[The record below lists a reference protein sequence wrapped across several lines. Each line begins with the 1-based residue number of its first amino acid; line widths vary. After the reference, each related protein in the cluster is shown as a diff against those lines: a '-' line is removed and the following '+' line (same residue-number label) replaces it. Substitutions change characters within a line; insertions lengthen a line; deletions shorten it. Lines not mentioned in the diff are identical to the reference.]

1 MRAKLIGKV
10 KDKYDS
16 LRTDLLYGYRGKTY
30 MITAY
35 NNGYS
40 ESLAIQHQREQARI
54 DRELMESQKPIQP
67 YTGEVDKALDQ
78 FFEYVDTG
86 IWKD

>member
-1 MRAKLIGKV
+1 MKAKFIGKV
-10 KDKYDS
+10 KDKYS
-16 LRTDLLYGYRGKTY
+16 PLTTDLLYEYRGKTY

-40 ESLAIQHQREQARI
+40 ESLATQHQKEQTRI
-54 DRELMESQKPIQP
+54 DNEIDNPQPIKP
-67 YTGEVDKALDQ
+67 YSDDTEKALDQ
-78 FFEYVDTG
+78 FFEYCDTG